1 MSSATIRPAYS
12 MWPYYNQQFRDAVA
26 GLSEEQLATQPAQE
40 RWPLWA
46 TIGHAACQRVS
57 WLCGV
62 AGEPGGDTTPF
73 PHALYRCPGDEY
85 LEPTMNV
92 SELVAALDSTFRI
105 IERCLD
111 TWTLDVLDEEI
122 RRTFGDDEWVHTR
135 GAVIQRVF
143 AHDIYHC
150 AEVNEILAGAGLP
163 LIDLWD

>member
-1 MSSATIRPAYS
+1 M
-12 MWPYYNQQFRDAVA
+12 
-26 GLSEEQLATQPAQE
+26 
-40 RWPLWA
+40 
-46 TIGHAACQRVS
+46 S
-57 WLCGV
+57 WLCGF

-111 TWTLDVLDEEI
+111 TWTLDMLDEEI

-150 AEVNEILAGAGLP
+150 AEVNEILASVGLP
-163 LIDLWD
+163 LIELWD